1 MVAQPE
7 LERDA
12 PGLPLLLTEAEFEG
26 FHARTARPLWAYLR
40 RIGGDEALADDILQE
55 SYVKFLGHVTPGS
68 DEREMRGFLYRIATN
83 LLRDRWRREQRER
96 LGLASLLHFWS
107 DESRSTT
114 PLRMDLDAA
123 LGRLKTQDR
132 ALLWLAYVEGYEHR
146 EIAKILDLAEKSVRV
161 LLFRAKKKMAQF
173 LGHLE
178 AQREVKS

>member
-1 MVAQPE
+1 MVARPE
-7 LERDA
+7 PERDA

-26 FHARTARPLWAYLR
+26 FHARTSRPLWAYLR

-96 LGLASLLHFWS
+96 LGLEGLLRFFRE
-107 DESRSTT
+107 ESRESA

-123 LGRLKTQDR
+123 LGRLKAQDR

-146 EIAKILDLAEKSVRV
+146 EIAKILDLGEKSIRV
-161 LLFRAKKKMAQF
+161 LLFRAKKKIAEH
-173 LGHLE
+173 LGSLE
-178 AQREVKS
+178 EMKS